1 MIQEEIEAGIET
13 ETGIV
18 TGDETDQ
25 GQETG
30 NEEAEVAIEDAIEAE
45 IGEGA
50 AAETEREARDRAA
63 VVAIEKGDGKKRE
76 KREAGGDGE
85 GFRIKEEPADTGYND
100 QYGNNYDDYGVNVKQ
115 EKMEEENGDEQEAEY

>member
-30 NEEAEVAIEDAIEAE
+30 NEGAEVAIEDAIEAE

-50 AAETEREARDRAA
+50 AAETEREARDHAA
-63 VVAIEKGDGKKRE
+63 VVAIEKGDGKKE
-76 KREAGGDGE
+76 K
-85 GFRIKEEPADTGYND
+85 
-100 QYGNNYDDYGVNVKQ
+100 NVRPEVMVTVSASRKNRQ
-115 EKMEEENGDEQEAEY
+115 ILVIMTSTVIIMMIMV